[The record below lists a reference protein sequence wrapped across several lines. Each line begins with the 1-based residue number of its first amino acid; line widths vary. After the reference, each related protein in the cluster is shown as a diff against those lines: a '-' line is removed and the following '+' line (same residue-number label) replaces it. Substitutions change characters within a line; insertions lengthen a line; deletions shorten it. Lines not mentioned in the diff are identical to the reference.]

1 MTQQTTTDLQ
11 ALLAEV
17 FEFSTVDIEANRAGE
32 FSAAQR
38 ERMTAKHHA
47 NSRFAWVAFAIIFGL
62 ALPGF
67 SAEMNRTGKLG
78 VNTMMAFL
86 GLTTFFGVI
95 VWGGIRYYRH
105 QLRRTLREGTVH
117 SARGNIRIVGE
128 RGEKL
133 THWFFCVGNQRF
145 PIERSDHR
153 IRLQQSGVAGRSATV
168 YYAAPWRGLLCV
180 VLDA

>member
-62 ALPGF
+62 ALLGF

-95 VWGGIRYYRH
+95 VWGAY
-105 QLRRTLREGTVH
+105 
-117 SARGNIRIVGE
+117 
-128 RGEKL
+128 
-133 THWFFCVGNQRF
+133 
-145 PIERSDHR
+145 
-153 IRLQQSGVAGRSATV
+153 ATI
-168 YYAAPWRGLLCV
+168 AIS
-180 VLDA
+180 

>member
-17 FEFSTVDIEANRAGE
+17 FEFSTADIEANRAGE

-38 ERMTAKHHA
+38 ERMTAKHDA

-62 ALPGF
+62 ALLGF

-78 VNTMMAFL
+78 GNAMLTFF

-95 VWGGIRYYRH
+95 VWGSIRYYRH

-117 SARGNIRIVGE
+117 SVRGSIQIVGE
-128 RGEKL
+128 RAEKSWD
-133 THWFFCVGNQRF
+133 WFFYVGDQRF
-145 PIERSDHR
+145 PIERADHR
-153 IRLQQSGVAGRSATV
+153 IRLQQSGIAGRSATV